1 MYKDQTSTRRDF
13 LSLEKFVADVRVAR
27 PQAWKGVERL
37 KLACALEAVWMPV
50 LRCDLDDPSFAQTMQ
65 DVRSELGKSFDDSE
79 LAAWLSS
86 PNVWLQSRVPVDL
99 LVSDASSVLAAART
113 DRFVAEG

>member
-1 MYKDQTSTRRDF
+1 MLPRD
-13 LSLEKFVADVRVAR
+13 L
-27 PQAWKGVERL
+27 G
-37 KLACALEAVWMPV
+37 
-50 LRCDLDDPSFAQTMQ
+50 DPSFSRTVQ

-79 LAAWLSS
+79 LATWLSS
-86 PNVWLQSRVPVDL
+86 PNVWLQSRAPVEL

>member
-1 MYKDQTSTRRDF
+1 MYKDQTSARRDF
-13 LSLEKFVADVRVAR
+13 LALAKFVADMRAAR
-27 PQAWKGVERL
+27 PQAWKSVERL
-37 KLACALEAVWMPV
+37 KLACALEAVWTPA
-50 LRCDLDDPSFAQTMQ
+50 LRDDLDDPSFARTVQ

-79 LAAWLSS
+79 LAMWLSS

-99 LVSDASSVLAAART
+99 LVCDASSVLAAART